1 MKYRSILR
9 RCIIYLLLLLLLP
22 ILLSQSSIDL
32 TSPQEQVR
40 KFTRSTEFD
49 YWSWTIDAILVKF
62 QQASL
67 NLPSYMD
74 QDLQKAIVLETI
86 NTIHQ
91 YRFLEA
97 QINQIYTDPEIPNPD
112 NISTPYFDQLEET
125 SKKLG
130 LLLPIAETIIQNQLS
145 SILAE
150 EGLGYFGQTFPPV
163 LYRIT
168 PLPKALITS
177 PRDVIRQDANLSLDP
192 DLSLEEIMNLE
203 NNVADSLN
211 VSSLVTDIGGVGT
224 YPTMVMQSGN
234 LTWLIGVVGH
244 EWTHNFLTLR
254 PLGLNYGTNK
264 ELRTINE
271 TTASIS
277 EEELKWTV
285 VERYYPEYYPV
296 PIEEQQLPASD
307 EIEIE
312 EEPFDF
318 PMEMYITRTTTDE
331 LLLEGKIEEAEAY
344 MEDRRLFFYE
354 NGYLIRRLN
363 QAYFAFHAAYVNA
376 PSSGSEGQTG
386 AAGKDP
392 VGPLVWQLREKS
404 ENLPDFLNRISWVT
418 SLEGLQKLV
427 NEFND

>member
-22 ILLSQSSIDL
+22 ILLSQSSLDL
-32 TSPQEQVR
+32 TSSQEQVR

-49 YWSWTIDAILVKF
+49 YWSWTIDAFLVKF

-67 NLPSYMD
+67 NLPSYID
-74 QDLQKAIVLETI
+74 QDMQKIVVLDTI

-91 YRFLEA
+91 YHQLEA

-125 SKKLG
+125 SKKLD

-150 EGLGYFGQTFPPV
+150 EGLGYLGQTFPPV
-163 LYRIT
+163 LYHIT

-192 DLSLEEIMNLE
+192 NLSLEEIMNLE

-224 YPTMVMQSGN
+224 YPTMVMQSSN

-254 PLGLNYGTNK
+254 PLGLNYGTSK

-277 EEELKWTV
+277 EEELKWAV
-285 VERYYPEYYPV
+285 VERYYPEYYPA
-296 PIEEQQLPASD
+296 PIEEQQAHVLD
-307 EIEIE
+307 ETETE
-312 EEPFDF
+312 EDPFDF

-331 LLLEGKIEEAEAY
+331 LLLEGKIEEAETY
-344 MEDRRLFFYE
+344 MEERRLFFYE

-376 PSSGSEGQTG
+376 PSDGTEGQTG
-386 AAGKDP
+386 AAGKDT

-404 ENLPDFLNRISWVT
+404 ENLPDFLNRISWIS
-418 SLEGLQKLV
+418 SLEGLENLV
-427 NEFND
+427 NELNN

>member
-1 MKYRSILR
+1 MKYRNTLR
-9 RCIIYLLLLLLLP
+9 RFFLYLFLLLLLP
-22 ILLSQSSIDL
+22 ILLSQSSLDL
-32 TSPQEQVR
+32 SSSQERVR
-40 KFTRSTEFD
+40 KYTRSIEFD
-49 YWSWTIDAILVKF
+49 YWSWTIEALLVKI

-74 QDLQKAIVLETI
+74 QETQKSVILDTI
-86 NTIHQ
+86 NTINKYHL
-91 YRFLEA
+91 LES
-97 QINQIYTDPEIPNPD
+97 QINQIYTDPKIPNPD
-112 NISTPYFDQLEET
+112 QISTPYFDKLQET
-125 SKKLG
+125 SDRLD
-130 LLLPIAETIIQNQLS
+130 LLLPIAETIIQTQLS

-177 PRDVIRQDANLSLDP
+177 PRDVIHQDANLSLNP
-192 DLSLEEIMNLE
+192 NLSLEDIMNLE

-224 YPTMVMQSGN
+224 YPTMVLQSGN
-234 LTWLIGVVGH
+234 LTWLIGVVSH

-271 TTASIS
+271 TTASIA
-277 EEELKWTV
+277 EEELKWAV
-285 VERYYPEYYPV
+285 VERYYPEYYPS
-296 PIEEQQLPASD
+296 PIEDQDISETNET
-307 EIEIE
+307 EIEAVS
-312 EEPFDF
+312 FDF
-318 PMEMYITRTTTDE
+318 SMEMYITRTTTDE
-331 LLLEGKIEEAEAY
+331 LLSVGKIEEAEAY
-344 MEDRRLFFYE
+344 MEERRLFFYE
-354 NGYLIRRLN
+354 NGYYIRRLN

-376 PSSGSEGQTG
+376 PSGGTEGQTG

-404 ENLPDFLNRISWVT
+404 KTLPDFLNRISWIS
-418 SLEGLQKLV
+418 SLEGLQNLV
-427 NEFND
+427 DEFDN

>member
-1 MKYRSILR
+1 MKYRNILR
-9 RCIIYLLLLLLLP
+9 KCILYLFLLLLLP
-22 ILLSQSSIDL
+22 ILLSQSSLDL
-32 TSPQEQVR
+32 SSPQEQVR
-40 KFTRSTEFD
+40 KYTRSIEFD
-49 YWSWTIDAILVKF
+49 YSSWTIKALLVKI

-74 QDLQKAIVLETI
+74 QETQKRFILDTISIINKYHLLES
-86 NTIHQ
+86 
-91 YRFLEA
+91 
-97 QINQIYTDPEIPNPD
+97 QINKIYTDPEIPNPD
-112 NISTPYFDQLEET
+112 QISTPYFDKLQET
-125 SKKLG
+125 SNKLD

-150 EGLGYFGQTFPPV
+150 DGLGYFGQTFPPV

-211 VSSLVTDIGGVGT
+211 VSSMVTDIGGVGT

-277 EEELKWTV
+277 EEELKWAV
-285 VERYYPEYYPV
+285 VERYYPEYYPA

-318 PMEMYITRTTTDE
+318 PMGMYITRTTTDE
-331 LLLEGKIEEAEAY
+331 LLSEGKIEEAEAY
-344 MEDRRLFFYE
+344 MEERRLFFYE

-376 PSSGSEGQTG
+376 PSDGTEGQTG

-404 ENLPDFLNRISWVT
+404 ENLSDFLNRISWIS
-418 SLEGLQKLV
+418 SLEGLQNLV
-427 NEFND
+427 DEFDD